1 MEHLVYSPEE
11 YAMLDCNEY
20 RVRFPDETKALTDQR
35 IFEIM
40 AEQDDDRD
48 DDEWKALFKA
58 G

>member
-1 MEHLVYSPEE
+1 
-11 YAMLDCNEY
+11 MLDCNEY